1 MNIGILV
8 SGFPP
13 EVIAGAE
20 LQAQQTAEQL
30 ARQGH
35 RVTVFTRSSGFYSS
49 RVKQDGYT
57 VNPRRVLPVTGV
69 RMIWDIVSA
78 LWDIAHCR
86 PRPEVVLCYEYV
98 ISGLIGV
105 VAQRLLGI
113 PAAVSIRG
121 NREYRLHL
129 HMRIGLLAPFVFKRA
144 KRIIVQTPGMFE
156 DLQRQ
161 LQIAG
166 KTELSRIVRA
176 KTRVIPNGIHLPPPE
191 RAEGSK
197 VIYIGRLVPRKG
209 VADLI
214 TAMKQVPQAELL
226 VVGDGSDR
234 TRLEVLAEG
243 SPIAFVGRVPHD
255 AMANY
260 LRQARVLVL
269 PSYLGDGL
277 PNVIMEAMSYGVPV
291 VATNTAGIPDIVS
304 HGETGYL
311 YEPGDIRQMIIYIS
325 RLLAD
330 DELHRKF
337 GEQSLQAVQSYSWD
351 IVAPQIEQLLSEC
364 IR

>member
-1 MNIGILV
+1 MNVGILV

-13 EVIAGAE
+13 EVLGGAE

-30 ARQGH
+30 AQRGH
-35 RVTVFTRSSGFYSS
+35 QVTVFTRSSGFYSS
-49 RVKQDGYT
+49 RVEQSGYT
-57 VNPRRVLPVTGV
+57 VNPRRVLPVKGA

-78 LWDIAHCR
+78 LWDIVRCR
-86 PRPEVVLCYEYV
+86 PRPEVVLCYEFF

-105 VAQRLLGI
+105 IAQTLLGI

-121 NREYRLHL
+121 NGEYRLYTGMDTRL
-129 HMRIGLLAPFVFKRA
+129 FAPFVFKRA
-144 KRIIVQTPGMFE
+144 KCIIVQTPRMLD
-156 DLQRQ
+156 DLYAQ
-161 LQIAG
+161 LQMGG
-166 KTELSRIVRA
+166 KTDLSETVRA
-176 KTRVIPNGIHLPPPE
+176 KTRVVPNGIHLPPPE

-197 VIYIGRLVPRKG
+197 VIYVGRLVPRKG

-214 TAMKQVPQAELL
+214 AAMKQLPQAELL
-226 VVGDGSDR
+226 VVGGGSDR
-234 TRLEVLAEG
+234 TRLEMLAEG
-243 SPIAFVGRVPHD
+243 SPVTFVGRVPHD
-255 AMANY
+255 AIADY

-269 PSYLGDGL
+269 PSYLGDGF
-277 PNVIMEAMSYGVPV
+277 PNVIMEAMSCGVPV

-311 YEPGDIRQMIIYIS
+311 YEPGDIRQMVIYIS

-337 GEQSLQAVQSYSWD
+337 GEQSLQQVQSYSWS

-364 IR
+364 IC